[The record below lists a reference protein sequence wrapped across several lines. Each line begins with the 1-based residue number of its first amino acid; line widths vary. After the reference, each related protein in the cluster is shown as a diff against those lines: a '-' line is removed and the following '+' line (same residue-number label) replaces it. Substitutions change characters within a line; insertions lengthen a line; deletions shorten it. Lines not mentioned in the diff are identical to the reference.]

1 MRITSQPQLDTTV
14 QAAGT
19 VAANTVQP
27 SNISPRIDQSL
38 ELLMTNQQ
46 QTSVEEKPTK
56 ETYLKAVNAL
66 NKFMELH
73 NRSSKFVFHDGL
85 DRYYVQVVDSSTDE
99 VVREIP
105 PKKLLDAYYS
115 MQKFLG
121 KVVDET
127 I

>member
-14 QAAGT
+14 QAAAT

-27 SNISPRIDQSL
+27 SNKTPETEQSL
-38 ELLMTNQQ
+38 EQLMTNQQ
-46 QTSVEEKPTK
+46 QLNADEKPTK

-85 DRYYVQVVDSSTDE
+85 DKYYVQVVDSSTDE
-99 VVREIP
+99 IVREIP

>member
-1 MRITSQPQLDTTV
+1 MRITSRPQLDKTV
-14 QAAGT
+14 QAAAM

-27 SNISPRIDQSL
+27 SNKATETEQSL
-38 ELLMTNQQ
+38 DQLMTNQQ
-46 QTSVEEKPTK
+46 QLNAKEKPTK

-85 DRYYVQVVDSSTDE
+85 DKYYVQVVDSSTDE
-99 VVREIP
+99 VIREIP

>member
-14 QAAGT
+14 QAAAT
-19 VAANTVQP
+19 VAANTVQS
-27 SNISPRIDQSL
+27 SNKTPGTEQSL
-38 ELLMTNQQ
+38 EQLMTTQQ
-46 QTSVEEKPTK
+46 QTNVEEKPTK

-85 DRYYVQVVDSSTDE
+85 DRYFVQVIDSSTDE
-99 VVREIP
+99 VIREIP